1 MKLQLARIGKL
12 KSFSLYFIASIVT
25 AIIGL
30 LVNPLMAIGL
40 NHSDYAIIGY
50 YSAYGSLLTPII
62 SFSLQSYYARNYHLL
77 DSINRKK
84 LYNCLISVFLTLS
97 VAAFVLFFGG
107 YYVYHIKFV
116 NSIPFTP
123 YAILSF
129 LPLFFS
135 SFYNLYLLDLRME
148 DKARK
153 YSVITV
159 LNSLLG
165 ALLSILL
172 VYVLRYGATGRL
184 VALLIISVLFS
195 LYSNAAKKVKFQ
207 WDWRMIKPALK
218 FCFPIML
225 SGVLSFFFIGIDRP
239 MLAKLDDNY
248 MLGLYNVG
256 IQISS
261 YLAIFGTVLLQ
272 TFDPDLYKYTSL
284 GQHRKVLLL
293 VIGITVACA
302 LPNMLFMTMSK
313 PLIGLLTAG
322 RYVESS
328 SFANI
333 LCIKNITTTFAY
345 IMSGVLIGYGYSG
358 YELINRVLG
367 AICAFVIYQALI
379 SNFGFYG
386 AAWGQGVT
394 WLAMGLISCCCLM
407 IIRKRKNETEA

>member
-1 MKLQLARIGKL
+1 MKAHFASVEKL
-12 KSFSLYFIASIVT
+12 KSFSLYFTASIVT
-25 AIIGL
+25 SVIGL
-30 LVNPLMAIGL
+30 LINPLMSMGL
-40 NHSDYAIIGY
+40 SHSDYAIIGY

-77 DSINRKK
+77 NNTDRKK
-84 LYNCLISVFLTLS
+84 LYNCIISIFLTFS
-97 VAAFVLFFGG
+97 VVAFALFFVG
-107 YYVYHIKFV
+107 YYLYHITFV
-116 NSIPFTP
+116 KSIPLTP

-135 SFYNLYLLDLRME
+135 SFYNLYMLDLRME
-148 DKARK
+148 DKAKK

-159 LNSLLG
+159 LNSLFG

-172 VYVLRYGATGRL
+172 VYLLRYGAIGRL
-184 VALLIISVLFS
+184 VSILVISVLS
-195 LYSNAAKKVKFQ
+195 ALYSNVAKKVKIQ
-207 WDWRMIKPALK
+207 WDWDIIKPALK
-218 FCFPIML
+218 FCLPLML

-284 GQHRKVLLL
+284 KQHKKVLFL
-293 VIGITVACA
+293 VISIIVACA
-302 LPNMLFMTMSK
+302 LPNLLFMTVSK
-313 PLIGLLTAG
+313 PLIGILTAG

-328 SFANI
+328 SLANI
-333 LCIKNITTTFAY
+333 LCFKNISTTFAY
-345 IMSGVLIGYGYSG
+345 IMSGVLIGYGHSG
-358 YELINRVLG
+358 CELINRSIG
-367 AICAFVIYQALI
+367 AVCAFVLYLVLI

-386 AAWGQGVT
+386 AAWGQGLS
-394 WLAMGLISCCCLM
+394 WLSMGLISCFCLM
-407 IIRKRKNETEA
+407 IIKKEK